1 MKNGPLVSMIVPVYN
16 KRDYLRTCVDS
27 LCAQTYTNLEIILVD
42 DGSTDGSGELC
53 DAYARRDPRIRVTH
67 QVNGGVS
74 SARNTGLDTARG
86 DYIYFSDADDRVL
99 ETMAAEMV
107 STYEREGCD
116 LCVGGI
122 MARDEQEESNSYHIF
137 HLEAMLIQFPTLRKK
152 HRFLCRWILNNK
164 LGWSVNSQV
173 WRRDIIERHHLRF
186 KDGQKIYEDMDFF
199 FRYTACCQNLRYI
212 PQMFYIYRQHA
223 DSVMHTSNEQELL
236 YWMLCLTR
244 SWNDYLDASC
254 PPAYICAGVVYI
266 RMFVD
271 VPLRTEADKKRAARI
286 IHSFRTSENGEWL
299 LGQARLAVR
308 NWGRILRICG
318 LYLGLRVYAFY
329 KSVLTG
335 DMSAF
340 YQVNQLRLWSE
351 TLCAWKRTLLPDR

>member
-86 DYIYFSDADDRVL
+86 DYI
-99 ETMAAEMV
+99 
-107 STYEREGCD
+107 
-116 LCVGGI
+116 
-122 MARDEQEESNSYHIF
+122 F

-152 HRFLCRWILNNK
+152 HRFLCQWILNNK
-164 LGWSVNSQV
+164 LGWSVNSQI

-212 PQMFYIYRQHA
+212 PQMFCIYRQHA

-244 SWNDYLDASC
+244 SWNEYLDASC

>member
-86 DYIYFSDADDRVL
+86 DYI
-99 ETMAAEMV
+99 
-107 STYEREGCD
+107 
-116 LCVGGI
+116 
-122 MARDEQEESNSYHIF
+122 F

-152 HRFLCRWILNNK
+152 HRFLCQWILNNK
-164 LGWSVNSQV
+164 LGWSVNSQI

-244 SWNDYLDASC
+244 SWNEYLDASC

-286 IHSFRTSENGEWL
+286 IHSFRVSENGEWL

>member
-1 MKNGPLVSMIVPVYN
+1 M
-16 KRDYLRTCVDS
+16 
-27 LCAQTYTNLEIILVD
+27 
-42 DGSTDGSGELC
+42 
-53 DAYARRDPRIRVTH
+53 
-67 QVNGGVS
+67 
-74 SARNTGLDTARG
+74 
-86 DYIYFSDADDRVL
+86 
-99 ETMAAEMV
+99 
-107 STYEREGCD
+107 
-116 LCVGGI
+116 
-122 MARDEQEESNSYHIF
+122 
-137 HLEAMLIQFPTLRKK
+137 
-152 HRFLCRWILNNK
+152 
-164 LGWSVNSQV
+164 GWSVNSQV

-244 SWNDYLDASC
+244 SWNEYLDASC

-286 IHSFRTSENGEWL
+286 IHSFRVSENGEWL

>member
-86 DYIYFSDADDRVL
+86 DYI
-99 ETMAAEMV
+99 
-107 STYEREGCD
+107 
-116 LCVGGI
+116 
-122 MARDEQEESNSYHIF
+122 F

-152 HRFLCRWILNNK
+152 HRFLCQWILNNK

-244 SWNDYLDASC
+244 SWNEYLDASC

-308 NWGRILRICG
+308 NWGRLLRICG

-340 YQVNQLRLWSE
+340 YQVNQLRLWRE

>member
-86 DYIYFSDADDRVL
+86 DYI
-99 ETMAAEMV
+99 
-107 STYEREGCD
+107 
-116 LCVGGI
+116 
-122 MARDEQEESNSYHIF
+122 F

-152 HRFLCRWILNNK
+152 HRFLCQWILNNK

-244 SWNDYLDASC
+244 SWNEYLDASC

-308 NWGRILRICG
+308 NWGRLLRICG